1 MSGNG
6 TRGEELATLE
16 TLVRRLAEA
25 ARPGE
30 QVEAYAVHRSDVDVE
45 VFDSSVESLS
55 AAEIAGVGVRVVRDH
70 RQGFAYAGVIDDA
83 TAAEVLA
90 DARDNA
96 GYGTPDDALGLPRP
110 DEVGMPAEIDLA
122 SETFAALDT
131 QAKVALALELEAAT
145 LAADPRIRT
154 VESASYGDAD
164 VHVAIANSHGVT
176 ASQHRT
182 VASVSAVAIAED
194 EAGPQTGFGYDIAR
208 DPAALDLAPVAAEA
222 AERAT
227 RMLGATQ
234 PKSQRVPVL
243 LDTFVVQS
251 LLGVIAGTLNGE
263 TVLKGRSIFGDR
275 IGDAIASPV
284 VTLVDDPTDVLAFGA
299 SRFDAEAVA
308 TRRNELVSAGQLA
321 GFVHNCWTAVRLGT
335 VTTGSA
341 ARASY
346 KSTPG
351 VGTSNFGLE
360 PGVESTADLLRR
372 ADGGVFIQTL
382 HGLHSGVNPVSGDFS
397 VGIDGLWIRDGALG
411 EPVREATIASTL
423 QRMLLDVVAVGA
435 EVRRLTS
442 GPAVPVL
449 LGEMTLA
456 GQ

>member
-1 MSGNG
+1 MSNG
-6 TRGEELATLE
+6 QQSERLEELGS
-16 TLVRRLAEA
+16 LVRRLAEQA
-25 ARPGE
+25 GPGE

-45 VFDSSVESLS
+45 VFDRSVESLS
-55 AAEIAGVGVRVVRDH
+55 AAEVAGVGVRVVSDS
-70 RQGFAYAGVIDDA
+70 RQGFAYAGFVDEA

-96 GYGTPDDALGLPRP
+96 TYGTPDDALGLPGP
-110 DEVGMPAEIDLA
+110 GDVGVPVDLDLA
-122 SETFAALDT
+122 DPGFGALDT
-131 QAKVALALELEAAT
+131 AAKVALALELEAAT
-145 LAADPRIRT
+145 LAADPRVRT
-154 VESASYGDAD
+154 VESSAYGDAD
-164 VHVAIANSHGVT
+164 VAVAIANSLGVE

-182 VASVSAVAIAED
+182 VASVSSVAIAED
-194 EAGPQTGFGYDIAR
+194 DSGPQTGFGYDIAR
-208 DPAALDLAPVAAEA
+208 DPAALDLGPVAAEA

-234 PKSQRVPVL
+234 PESQRVPVL
-243 LDTFVVQS
+243 LDCFVAQS

-275 IGDAIASPV
+275 VGDAIAAPV
-284 VTLVDDPTDVLAFGA
+284 VTLVDDPTDVDAFGA
-299 SRFDAEAVA
+299 SRFDAEGVA
-308 TRRNELVSAGQLA
+308 TRRNDLVSAGTLN
-321 GFVHNCWTAVRLGT
+321 GFVHNCWTAARIGT
-335 VTTGSA
+335 ATTGSA

-351 VGTSNFGLE
+351 VGMSNFGFA
-360 PGVESTADLLRR
+360 PGADATAELMRR
-372 ADGGVFIQTL
+372 AEGGVFVQTL

-397 VGIDGLWIRDGALG
+397 VGVDGLWIRDGALA
-411 EPVREATIASTL
+411 EPIREATIASTL
-423 QRMLLDVVAVGA
+423 QRMLLDVVAVGS

-456 GQ
+456 GR